1 MRQITFDELNKNVDH
16 ICFRAPLGIL
26 FKFFPQTSHFFSICP
41 LLTWLGLSCFTEQ
54 RNTRDCHLSVQYY
67 YPCQPRT
74 GLPSKN
80 PLDPM
85 LLNFNDQMED
95 GKSRK
100 SSPEFWIVLLTGLIS
115 SLPRFYLLEISCI
128 SAKTFFSFS
137 KQPIPNQK
145 RREVK
150 SVSPFKIIVSIH

>member
-1 MRQITFDELNKNVDH
+1 MNWTGMLTTSASRSHLVFYSS
-16 ICFRAPLGIL
+16 
-26 FKFFPQTSHFFSICP
+26 FFARRRTFSIFVHWWRGWDF
-41 LLTWLGLSCFTEQ
+41 LVFIEQ